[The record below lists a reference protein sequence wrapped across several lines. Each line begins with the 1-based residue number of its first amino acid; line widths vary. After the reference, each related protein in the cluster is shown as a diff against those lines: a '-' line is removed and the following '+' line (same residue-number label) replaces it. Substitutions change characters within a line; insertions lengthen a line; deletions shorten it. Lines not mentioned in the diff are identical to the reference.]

1 MLRKYVIHISE
12 KNKPEDILFFLGAVD
27 KMKYY
32 KQMNKDVIKF
42 FWGMRSNWFPL
53 CLLRLCLKSHGVVS
67 EETKAARELFVK
79 LMRDKESHSW
89 YIDNVEER
97 ETWRVYFRTNE
108 SKIDYIDAIM
118 KLYHLE
124 YQVQCL

>member
-67 EETKAARELFVK
+67 EETKVARELFVK
-79 LMRDKESHSW
+79 LMRDKNSHSW

-97 ETWRVYFRTNE
+97 DTWMVYFRTNE

-118 KLYHLE
+118 KLYHLI

>member
-42 FWGMRSNWFPL
+42 F
-53 CLLRLCLKSHGVVS
+53 
-67 EETKAARELFVK
+67 
-79 LMRDKESHSW
+79 
-89 YIDNVEER
+89 
-97 ETWRVYFRTNE
+97 
-108 SKIDYIDAIM
+108 
-118 KLYHLE
+118 
-124 YQVQCL
+124 

>member
-79 LMRDKESHSW
+79 LMRDKNSHSW

-97 ETWRVYFRTNE
+97 DTWMVYFRTNE

-118 KLYHLE
+118 KLYHLI

>member
-42 FWGMRSNWFPL
+42 YWGMRSNWFPL

-97 ETWRVYFRTNE
+97 DTWRVYFRTNA

-118 KLYHLE
+118 KLYHLR

>member
-79 LMRDKESHSW
+79 LMRDKNSHSW

-97 ETWRVYFRTNE
+97 DTWMVYFRTNE

-118 KLYHLE
+118 KLYHLR

>member
-53 CLLRLCLKSHGVVS
+53 CLLRLCLKYHGAVS

-79 LMRDKESHSW
+79 LMRDKNSHSW

-97 ETWRVYFRTNE
+97 DTWMVYFRTNE

-118 KLYHLE
+118 KLYHLI

>member
-53 CLLRLCLKSHGVVS
+53 CLLRLCLKSHGAVS

-79 LMRDKESHSW
+79 LMRDKNSHSW

-97 ETWRVYFRTNE
+97 DTWMVYFRTND

-118 KLYHLE
+118 KLYHLI